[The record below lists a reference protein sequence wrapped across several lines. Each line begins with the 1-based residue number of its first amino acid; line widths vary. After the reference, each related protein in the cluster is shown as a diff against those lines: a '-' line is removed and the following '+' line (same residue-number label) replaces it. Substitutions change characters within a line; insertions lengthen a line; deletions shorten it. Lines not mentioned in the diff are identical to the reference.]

1 MRYPTNRPTNQPTNE
16 HNQLKKGFG
25 APKKQLQQLIFLLP
39 QDLSDMVAE
48 HAAKQKKKRKA
59 AEAKEEAKGRDGKG
73 GAPQPKKYKEFKF

>member
-1 MRYPTNRPTNQPTNE
+1 MVATLSYECLSLTNPHPYS
-16 HNQLKKGFG
+16 
-25 APKKQLQQLIFLLP
+25 A

-59 AEAKEEAKGRDGKG
+59 AEAKEDGKGRDGKG